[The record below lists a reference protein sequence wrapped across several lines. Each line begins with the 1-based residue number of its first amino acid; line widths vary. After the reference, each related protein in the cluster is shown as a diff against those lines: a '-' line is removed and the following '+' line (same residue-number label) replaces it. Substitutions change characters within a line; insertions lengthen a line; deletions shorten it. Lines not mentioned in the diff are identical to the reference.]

1 MLADFKKM
9 RKKDRLLLL
18 EFVCAFAW
26 ADLEVREEER
36 QFVGRLVRRMQ
47 LDPDEVKKVDGWLS
61 LPPKPEEIDPN
72 RVPHA
77 HRELFIDCA
86 RQLIESDGHIDP
98 AERENLELF
107 KQLI

>member
-1 MLADFKKM
+1 MNGDLKKLGKQERM
-9 RKKDRLLLL
+9 LLL

-26 ADLEVREEER
+26 ADLEVRDEER
-36 QFVGRLVRRMQ
+36 QFVARLVRRME
-47 LDPDEVKKVDGWLS
+47 LEPDEVKTVDGWLR
-61 LPPKPEEIDPN
+61 LPPRPEEIDPN
-72 RVPHA
+72 RVPRA

-86 RQLIESDGHIDP
+86 RQLIESDGRIDP

>member
-1 MLADFKKM
+1 MTRDLKKLT
-9 RKKDRLLLL
+9 KKERLLLL

-26 ADLEVREEER
+26 ADLEIRDEER
-36 QFVGRLVRRMQ
+36 EFVARLVRRME
-47 LDPDEVKKVDGWLS
+47 LEPDEVKKVDGWLR

-86 RQLIESDGHIDP
+86 RQLIEADGRVDP

-107 KQLI
+107 KQLV